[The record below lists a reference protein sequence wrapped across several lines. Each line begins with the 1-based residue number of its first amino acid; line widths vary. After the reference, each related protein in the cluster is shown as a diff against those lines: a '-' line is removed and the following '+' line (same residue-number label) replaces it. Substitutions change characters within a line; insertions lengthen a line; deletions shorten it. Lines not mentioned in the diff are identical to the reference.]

1 MPHVSRREE
10 RDGVLVQQP
19 ADRINLRAE
28 QVDIFLESL
37 RLVNRL
43 GDEGLE
49 DIVIGTT
56 ASIERSHI
64 RRPRDGI
71 PRERGGARRARRK
84 RSP

>member
-10 RDGVLVQQP
+10 GDGVLVQQP
-19 ADRINLRAE
+19 ADRIDLRAE
-28 QVDIFLESL
+28 EVNIFLESL

-64 RRPRDGI
+64 RRPGDGT
-71 PRERGGARRARRK
+71 PRERGGARRARRR